1 MGKATI
7 LRGLNKRYERLI
19 EIKKRNTMSYLKKA
33 LFYSG
38 LVFTFALGSTDSIS
52 NQLNQN
58 LVKVEIELFA
68 SADEDSKKYKK
79 KSKKAK
85 ETKKKNKKK
94 NKKRFKSSRSIN
106 G

>member
-1 MGKATI
+1 M
-7 LRGLNKRYERLI
+7 N
-19 EIKKRNTMSYLKKA
+19 YLKKT

-38 LVFTFALGSTDSIS
+38 LVITFALGSNDSIS

-58 LVKVEIELFA
+58 LVKVDIELFA

-79 KSKKAK
+79 KSKKTK
-85 ETKKKNKKK
+85 ETKRKNKKK